1 MCIFADRYFLFF
13 SLQFFNVYFCSSLCA
28 YSLTGYEPKIISTS
42 NLFSAKSSLEVLV
55 EDHLRS
61 SLEAE
66 KPRKLFPCFVFV
78 TRSRKT
84 HKARTRVR
92 QSLEAETF
100 KASFYWK
107 TDNLLSGFEFVTR
120 SRKTRIPVIPWT
132 SLDRA
137 PPRGKIK
144 VSLFMAPTKRGKPI
158 SNRRMCRQRNLTE
171 RIWPANHAILE
182 VGRRHLSFR
191 W

>member
-42 NLFSAKSSLEVLV
+42 NLFSANSSLEVLV

-92 QSLEAETF
+92 QSLEAERLSYKIYWCVLLEAEKHILF
-100 KASFYWK
+100 ISLCGYSKQKNLASYFLVLCSSLEAEK
-107 TDNLLSGFEFVTR
+107 LTKQGPVFV
-120 SRKTRIPVIPWT
+120 SHSKQK
-132 SLDRA
+132 L
-137 PPRGKIK
+137 
-144 VSLFMAPTKRGKPI
+144 
-158 SNRRMCRQRNLTE
+158 
-171 RIWPANHAILE
+171 
-182 VGRRHLSFR
+182 
-191 W
+191 